1 MRAIVCGAGMV
12 GSNIA
17 RQLAAEENDV
27 VVIDSSPD
35 LVRKITDTLDVQGV
49 VGFASHPDV
58 LDRAGARDAELVVA
72 VTHSDEVNMIACQV
86 CHSLFNVPVKIA
98 RVRSQSYLKPMW
110 RDLFSRDNL
119 PIDEII
125 SPEMEVAKSVLR
137 RLKAPGAFETLPFLD
152 GKVQVVG
159 VRLDDD
165 CPVVNTPLRQL
176 TELFPDLDARVI
188 GIWREDAMRVP
199 KADDQLFPGDEI
211 YFCSRS
217 AMVPRTLAVF
227 GHEEQVA
234 RRIIIM
240 GGGNVGLAV
249 AEAIEQEGGHIR
261 ARLIEDNKSRAEFVA
276 DHLSRTVVLHGDA
289 LDREVLEEAGV
300 ADAETV
306 VALTNDDEVN
316 ILASVLAKRQGA
328 RRAVTL
334 INNENYRSLMRTLNI
349 DTFINP
355 RATTVSK
362 ILQHVRRGRIKA
374 LRSVQDGAAEVIEAE
389 ALETSS
395 LTGKPLEEVSLPP
408 GIIVAGVFQDGQV
421 VIPRGDTVIKPGAR
435 VVLFATADMVRK
447 VENMFRVSFE
457 YF

>member
-58 LDRAGARDAELVVA
+58 LDRAGARDAELIVA

-98 RVRSQSYLKPMW
+98 RVRSQSYLKAMW

-137 RLKAPGAFETLPFLD
+137 RLNAPGAFETLPFLD

-389 ALETSS
+389 ALETSP
-395 LTGKPLEEVSLPP
+395 LTGKPLEEVSLPT
-408 GIIVAGVFQDGQV
+408 GIIVAGVLQDGQV
-421 VIPRGDTVIKPGAR
+421 IIPRGDTVIKPGAR

-447 VENMFRVSFE
+447 VEQMFRVSFE